1 MCQTCSR
8 RLFIGGAVTSLVMGR
23 IPGAAAAGTL
33 RGCSFSQTD
42 QEPDELKASSG
53 DAALDEALIIELAR
67 ILTIIPKINPGFQY
81 LVDKDP
87 NAYATTKTYV
97 SGTNGTVLLG
107 INLIRLLMQQP
118 EGGAAVAGMCAHE
131 CGHIYQYNTEF
142 RQRLNDV
149 LLIELHA
156 DFLSGIYMGKRA
168 QVTADRVWQLS
179 KALHEHG
186 DYAYTDPNSH
196 GTPGQRA
203 AAMEKGYRLAS
214 SNTSFDELAIVGE
227 SYVRNLA

>member
-8 RLFIGGAVTSLVMGR
+8 RLFIGGAAASLVMAGV
-23 IPGAAAAGTL
+23 PGASAAAIL
-33 RGCSFSQTD
+33 RGCSFSQAD
-42 QEPDELKASSG
+42 QEPDELKSSSG
-53 DAALDEALIIELAR
+53 DAALDEALIIELQR
-67 ILTIIPKINPGFQY
+67 ILTVIPKINPGFQY
-81 LVDKDP
+81 LVDKQP

-97 SGTNGTVLLG
+97 SGTNGTVLIG
-107 INLIRLLMQQP
+107 VNLVKMLMQQP

-131 CGHIYQYNTEF
+131 CGHIYQFSTDF
-142 RQRLNDV
+142 HQRLKEL

-168 QVTADRVWQLS
+168 EFTADRVWQLS

-186 DYAYTDPNSH
+186 GYAYTNPEHH
-196 GTPGQRA
+196 GTPGQRS

-214 SNTSFDELAIVGE
+214 SKKSFDELAIIGE